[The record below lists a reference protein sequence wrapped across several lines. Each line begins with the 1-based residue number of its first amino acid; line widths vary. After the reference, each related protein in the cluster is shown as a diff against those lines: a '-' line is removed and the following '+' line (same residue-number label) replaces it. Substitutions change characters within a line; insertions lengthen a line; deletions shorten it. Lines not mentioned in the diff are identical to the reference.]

1 MTTARRTTDSRE
13 RSVSLPKVNTLAI
26 VSISLVAAVAFSTGL
41 GWWRSGGI
49 IFAGITWLAIPA
61 VGAGHVALQ
70 QIKV

>member
-1 MTTARRTTDSRE
+1 
-13 RSVSLPKVNTLAI
+13 VNTLAI

-41 GWWRSGGI
+41 GWWWRSWGI